1 MNTTEHA
8 PATERFWLH
17 AHQAGFL
24 QSLADQ
30 GYSERSISTYGRF
43 SSRLCNVAETRGIG
57 PETFDADVMAEL
69 VDACPT
75 TGTPCMKQELA
86 TVARRFADHLT
97 GAGAMAGP
105 DRSAPASGAVERL
118 CAEMDLWLRSE
129 RGMYGDRL
137 RRHPKILIRFLDRCR
152 KDTGTLRD
160 LATVTAEDVLAFA
173 DEINGPGSWRLA
185 YLRNILRFLF
195 RSGRMPRDL
204 SAAVPGTP
212 RSRTDGLPRHL
223 DPETVERLLEAIRG
237 ESPRDRRDHAMLL
250 LMARLGLRAQEVVAM
265 RIDDIDWKV
274 GRMLVRGKRGQLDHM
289 PVPVDVGEAIVSWLR
304 DGRRGRSRHLFV
316 GLRPPFADLPSS
328 EPVRAALRRAFRLA
342 GVAPPRGQVRTH
354 ALRHGLAMRLLN
366 QGSSLEEIGDVLRHR
381 SGASTTAYARHDVET
396 LRELARPWPE
406 GAGE

>member
-1 MNTTEHA
+1 MNTVEHA
-8 PATERFWLH
+8 SLTERFWLH

-75 TGTPCMKQELA
+75 TGTPYMKPELA
-86 TVARRFADHLT
+86 MV
-97 GAGAMAGP
+97 GP

-118 CAEMDLWLRSE
+118 CAEMDFWLRSE

-137 RRHPKILIRFLDRCR
+137 RQYPKILISFLDRCR
-152 KDTGTLRD
+152 KDTGTLWV

-204 SAAVPGTP
+204 SADCP
-212 RSRTDGLPRHL
+212 
-223 DPETVERLLEAIRG
+223 AI
-237 ESPRDRRDHAMLL
+237 S
-250 LMARLGLRAQEVVAM
+250 
-265 RIDDIDWKV
+265 I
-274 GRMLVRGKRGQLDHM
+274 
-289 PVPVDVGEAIVSWLR
+289 
-304 DGRRGRSRHLFV
+304 GRRSKCCWK
-316 GLRPPFADLPSS
+316 
-328 EPVRAALRRAFRLA
+328 
-342 GVAPPRGQVRTH
+342 
-354 ALRHGLAMRLLN
+354 
-366 QGSSLEEIGDVLRHR
+366 R
-381 SGASTTAYARHDVET
+381 SGARVRATGGTARCSC
-396 LRELARPWPE
+396 
-406 GAGE
+406 